1 MKELRYTSQF
11 KKDVK
16 RFLNQPKKLQALN
29 NVLDLLRNEVP
40 LPEKYCEHPLRG
52 EYAGCLECH
61 IEGDFLL
68 IWFNENSNVIAL
80 LRLGSHSELFKK

>member
-1 MKELRYTSQF
+1 MKEIRYTSQF

-16 RFLNQPKKLQALN
+16 RFLNNPKKLRELN
-29 NVLDLLRNEVP
+29 IVIDLLKNEIT
-40 LPEKYCEHPLRG
+40 LPERYREHALQG
-52 EYAGCLECH
+52 NFLGCRECH

-68 IWFNENSNVIAL
+68 IWYDEATDVIAL